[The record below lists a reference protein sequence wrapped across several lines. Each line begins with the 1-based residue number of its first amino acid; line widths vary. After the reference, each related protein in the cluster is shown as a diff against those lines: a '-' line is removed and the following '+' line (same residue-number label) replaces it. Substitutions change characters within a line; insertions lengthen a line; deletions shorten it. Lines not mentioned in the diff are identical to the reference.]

1 MQSKLVRIAAIVAV
15 IAMVVPAFAQ
25 YGYPL
30 KGTFSGDWWIQK
42 GKENHLLLEFNY
54 EGDKDLV
61 TGTYSPGPD
70 GVALQ
75 KLTVTPPNPA
85 AVTEGLKPWIVRFEV
100 DTKDEAGKPVHMVFD
115 GKLENIGAFNKHFGG
130 TLTVNGQKG
139 EFKMIMQ

>member
-1 MQSKLVRIAAIVAV
+1 MQSNLLRAAGIVAIIAIV
-15 IAMVVPAFAQ
+15 MPAFAQ

-30 KGTFSGDWWIQK
+30 KGTFSGDWWTQK
-42 GKENHLLLEFNY
+42 GKENHLLIEFNY

-75 KLTVTPPNPA
+75 KLTVTLPNPA
-85 AVTEGLKPWIVRFEV
+85 VVTEGLNPWIIRFEV
-100 DTKDEAGKPVHMVFD
+100 DAKDDAGKPVHLVFD
-115 GKLENIGAFNKHFGG
+115 GKLENIGAFNKHLGG
-130 TLTVNGQKG
+130 TVTANGQKG

>member
-1 MQSKLVRIAAIVAV
+1 MQSKLLRVAAIVAV

-30 KGTFSGDWWIQK
+30 KGTFSGDWWVQK

-70 GVALQ
+70 AVTLQ

-85 AVTEGLKPWIVRFEV
+85 VVTEGLKPWVVRFEV
-100 DTKDEAGKPVHMVFD
+100 DAKDDAGKPMHLVFD
-115 GKLENIGAFNKHFGG
+115 GKLENIGAFNKHLAG
-130 TLTVNGQKG
+130 TVTVNGQKG

>member
-1 MQSKLVRIAAIVAV
+1 MQSNLLRAAGIVAI
-15 IAMVVPAFAQ
+15 IAMVMPAFAQ

-30 KGTFSGDWWIQK
+30 KGTFSGDWWTQK
-42 GKENHLLLEFNY
+42 GKENHLLIEFNY

-75 KLTVTPPNPA
+75 KLVVTPPNPA
-85 AVTEGLKPWIVRFEV
+85 VVTEGLKPWVIRFEV
-100 DTKDEAGKPVHMVFD
+100 DAKDDAGKPVHMVFD
-115 GKLENIGAFNKHFGG
+115 GKLANIGAFNKHLDG
-130 TLTVNGQKG
+130 TVTVNGQKG

>member
-1 MQSKLVRIAAIVAV
+1 MQSRFLRFACVLAV
-15 IAMVVPAFAQ
+15 SAMVVPAFAQ

-30 KGTFSGDWWIQK
+30 KGTFSGDWWVQK
-42 GKENHLLLEFNY
+42 GKENHLLIEFNY

-85 AVTEGLKPWIVRFEV
+85 VVADGIKPWLVHFEV
-100 DTKDEAGKPVHMVFD
+100 DTKDDSGKAVHLVFD
-115 GKLENIGAFNKHFGG
+115 AKLENIGAFNKHLSG
-130 TLTVNGQKG
+130 TVTANGQKG
-139 EFKMIMQ
+139 EFKSVMQ